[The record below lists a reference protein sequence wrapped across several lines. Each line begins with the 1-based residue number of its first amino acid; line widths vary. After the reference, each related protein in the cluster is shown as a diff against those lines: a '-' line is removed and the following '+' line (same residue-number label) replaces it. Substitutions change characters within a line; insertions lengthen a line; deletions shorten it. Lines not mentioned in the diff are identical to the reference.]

1 MTREEAAQFF
11 DGLRERLDIEDGKDW
26 RVEVDALLLAS
37 GALRQD
43 WVRAADRVPTG
54 ADGLTIC
61 VGENENGELIEQAG
75 WSNAKKQSQKMR
87 DDFKQKGYLYWLPLP
102 PLPKLPEVDD
112 D

>member
-1 MTREEAAQFF
+1 M
-11 DGLRERLDIEDGKDW
+11 
-26 RVEVDALLLAS
+26 LAS
-37 GALRQD
+37 AALRQD
-43 WVRAADRVPTG
+43 WVRAADRVPTE